1 MVSFTC
7 LFRSRN
13 LGLTRVLLFHVIS
26 SILHLSWLAR
36 QTSHMVV
43 HGTKRLQWEVWG
55 GLQPIVFLSVLGE
68 LRARVFSFSSL
79 SSPSSTTASPLII
92 SYSLCESSS
101 LEETHSPY
109 LISHWPLAACDVG
122 VGPCGGRS
130 TGAVIMLVLFRQTLL
145 RVHGYIFLCHAHMS
159 MGQY

>member
-1 MVSFTC
+1 MQEYS
-7 LFRSRN
+7 
-13 LGLTRVLLFHVIS
+13 
-26 SILHLSWLAR
+26 LS
-36 QTSHMVV
+36 
-43 HGTKRLQWEVWG
+43 
-55 GLQPIVFLSVLGE
+55 P
-68 LRARVFSFSSL
+68 L

-109 LISHWPLAACDVG
+109 LISHWPLAACDLG

-145 RVHGYIFLCHAHMS
+145 RVHGYIFLCHVHMS
-159 MGQY
+159 MGHYKTTDISVLWFSLPTFPSVTFPLALRVGCHSRSISWSWASHRHLVFAI